1 MSNATINRGSAVDGW
16 AKRPRLRDASFVVR
30 DETGRWFLPT
40 WIDRPVSRAWWK
52 WGTRHPDPVLAKAQS
67 EAKRWVMFELWP
79 MFFAVFAANG
89 WINQQPWSYW
99 EKLLALM
106 VVAMAIVGLLIAPG
120 AWALSFILP
129 ARNATRPAQM
139 LVAVNRCGVCAEQLS
154 RDEHD
159 RPRTC
164 GTCSATWKPAR
175 AVSRLRCFG
184 CGESL
189 QLDADQSTLRCIGC
203 GFDHWPMVQA
213 ARDAQDAAM
222 RQRLTCDG
230 CGYDRRGLNDP
241 TRDPCPECA
250 ATPDATRPMKYAT
263 CAKCGYDRRGLT
275 NVETDAC
282 PECGLSPASVLD
294 MIEKLGADRGF
305 KPDRSSPPPL

>member
-1 MSNATINRGSAVDGW
+1 MSNATINRGSAADGW
-16 AKRPRLRDASFVVR
+16 AMRPRLRDASFVVR
-30 DETGRWFLPT
+30 DEAGRWFVPT

-52 WGTRHPDPVLAKAQS
+52 WGARHPDPVLAKAQS
-67 EAKRWVMFELWP
+67 EAKRDLPWESMPGVMLGIIFTFWVR
-79 MFFAVFAANG
+79 
-89 WINQQPWSYW
+89 QQPWDMSRKIGVWILGLFAGTYILTWATYW
-99 EKLLALM
+99 L
-106 VVAMAIVGLLIAPG
+106 VVR
-120 AWALSFILP
+120 WLP
-129 ARNATRPAQM
+129 ARNATRAAQM
-139 LVAVNRCGVCAEQLS
+139 LVAVNRCGVCAEPLS

-175 AVSRLRCFG
+175 AVSKLSCFG

-189 QLDADQSTLRCIGC
+189 QLDADQSTLRCISC
-203 GFDHWPMVQA
+203 GFDHWPIVQA
-213 ARDAQDAAM
+213 ARDAQHAAM
-222 RQRLTCDG
+222 RRRLTCAG
-230 CGYDRRGLNDP
+230 CGYDRRGL
-241 TRDPCPECA
+241 A
-250 ATPDATRPMKYAT
+250 
-263 CAKCGYDRRGLT
+263 